1 MADDN
6 LEEYAQLEN
15 NHILLQLVG
24 ARPPTGEDPLALAE
38 RNVTATEQSFG
49 CRTALHAMAL
59 NTHAF
64 ALMNKGQNGGAAQP
78 QADAAVAILKA
89 LGGQDEMLL
98 EARMLGAQARMLAGT
113 KPAEAVAEAF
123 ELGGGPGGS
132 IAHIDGI
139 LKRAVEGERLERH
152 VLLLSLREVAMRLA
166 EERGSGGLASDLVQF
181 LEHYFGRAQ

>member
-6 LEEYAQLEN
+6 LEKYAQLEN

-64 ALMNKGQNGGAAQP
+64 ALMYKSQNGGAAQP
-78 QADAAVAILKA
+78 QADAAVEILKA

-113 KPAEAVAEAF
+113 KPAKAIAEAF
-123 ELGGGPGGS
+123 ELAGGS
-132 IAHIDGI
+132 VAHIDGI

-152 VLLLSLREVAMRLA
+152 VLLMSLREVAMRLA
-166 EERGSGGLASDLVQF
+166 EEPGSGGLGANLARF
-181 LEHYFGRAQ
+181 LERYFRRAG

>member
-15 NHILLQLVG
+15 NHILLQLAG

-64 ALMNKGQNGGAAQP
+64 ALMYKTQNGAAAQP
-78 QADAAVAILKA
+78 QADAAVAILKV
-89 LGGQDEMLL
+89 LDGQDEMLL
-98 EARMLGAQARMLAGT
+98 EARMLAAQARMHSGAE
-113 KPAEAVAEAF
+113 PAEAVAQVF
-123 ELGGGPGGS
+123 ELPGGPGAS
-132 IAHIDGI
+132 ITHIHGI
-139 LKRAVEGERLERH
+139 LKRAVEGGRLERQ
-152 VLLLSLREVAMRLA
+152 VLIMSLREIAVRLA
-166 EERGSGGLASDLVQF
+166 KEPGSGDLLADLVRF
-181 LEHYFGRAQ
+181 LETYFGRAE